1 MPECDMKRL
10 VLSIGTGILLT
21 VVFFLIGGFYSGG
34 GHSLVAINIF
44 FPYSG
49 IVGPSLKDTR
59 WELISMTL
67 LLAQFPLYAL
77 LLAYSG
83 RLRNVVAI
91 LIPLIHTVAAVIALQ
106 VYESSKPR
114 YGLLLPVAA
123 IQQIVGPERRERV
136 SYQAWCGEG

>member
-1 MPECDMKRL
+1 MKRL
-10 VLSIGTGILLT
+10 VLSIGAGILLT
-21 VVFFLIGGFYSGG
+21 VVFFLVGALYSGG

-59 WELISMTL
+59 WEFIPMIL
-67 LLAQFPLYAL
+67 LLAQFPVYAL

-83 RLRNVVAI
+83 RRRNIVATV
-91 LIPLIHTVAAVIALQ
+91 IPLVHTVAAVIALQ

-114 YGLLLPVAA
+114 YGLLLPTVA
-123 IQQIVGPERRERV
+123 IEQIVGRERRERV
-136 SYQAWCGEG
+136 SQLA